1 MKFPITDAA
10 SKRVRETYQRARRRN
25 KPENKAKNTAKN
37 RQNAAKRKAKRHAAN
52 PALGAATSINDDAT
66 GTDAVDPASDVFD
79 PDTDEIAT
87 DLMHIAA
94 IDAMDSS
101 VAMAASSDPIGPA
114 VNTAAGTFSN
124 TTAGNTTAGSSA
136 EAPGSS
142 ALVLSGRRRKK
153 QAARFEAGYIDY
165 SPPLNPLSGY
175 SFPQSQ
181 RPFGPSLPP
190 PAPLV
195 AEPPPRPPP
204 SFIDLID
211 SPGGKGTPGQ
221 GRLLSSSQSS
231 IVCPRASAD
240 VSRAS
245 APVRGSAA
253 VSRLGASHLP
263 TELATPSHVP
273 PFNLG
278 SLSLSRSA
286 SRSAAPSRIGSGF
299 TPLIET
305 EMTSEETLF
314 AMAAIMQADAQA
326 QAQAQAAAQAQ
337 AELEAQRAE
346 AQRAEAERAAQHQAA
361 LDSLVAE
368 VRALQGTVSKS
379 TATVTAAVGES
390 TATVTAAVGESTAT
404 VTAAVG
410 ESTATVTAAIS
421 TADTN
426 AERRHQETAKALGV
440 FNTSVSA
447 LAGATQEAFTTLAAQ
462 QGATH
467 NALTTLAG
475 ATQNAL
481 TALAAPMTTLASQ
494 QEAHQEALTAL
505 ARPISSLAA
514 QQGALAD
521 QVGGLADS
529 VSVLQQAGQAQ
540 RQQQVLSGVACA
552 FVAAAGLAAPP
563 LGQVSCA
570 TANSPRPRKRSSD
583 VHAVL

>member
-390 TATVTAAVGESTAT
+390 TATVTAA
-404 VTAAVG
+404 
-410 ESTATVTAAIS
+410 IS